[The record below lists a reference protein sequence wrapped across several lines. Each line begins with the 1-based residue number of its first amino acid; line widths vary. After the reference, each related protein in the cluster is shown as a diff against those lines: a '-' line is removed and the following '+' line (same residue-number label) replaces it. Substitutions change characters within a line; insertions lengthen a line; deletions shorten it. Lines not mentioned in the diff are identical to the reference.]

1 MITRKEVKDGVK
13 NIIGKSIN
21 NNKEE
26 IIIWW
31 ERWIDY
37 KMCKKCWIWW
47 KIPNKIVWHIN
58 SKWVITIHNRTC
70 SILSNVNKERLLPA
84 HRKWEEDNYIV
95 VSLWLIFLD
104 KLWVLK
110 DLSEIIFS
118 MWINIEEI
126 NSKKKEFNK
135 HEIKLKLEIPDYDY
149 LLVDRLVERVRL
161 KFGQNLVSFFVEKII
176 M

>member
-26 IIIWW
+26 IIIGW